1 MYRHCRYYYRSDFKQ
16 NTEGDSIMEAVYIKR
31 KKDGRINIKSGNKV
45 DQVIKVTLFL
55 LTILTIVA
63 FMIFNYTGLELGR
76 AITETAYN
84 LKVMFFEPGLS
95 HFTWGDAFYQ
105 LGVTLGLAFI
115 STILGAIVA
124 FFLALMAATNL
135 SNEWISKI
143 VRVFVAV
150 IRAVPTVLWVLIFA
164 IAAGLGSEA
173 AILGMLFHS
182 VAYLVKAFSE
192 AFEEVDKGILE
203 ALRATGANWWHIV
216 TYAVIPSTFT
226 YLLSWIF
233 LRFEINFG
241 VAVAMGAAA
250 GAGGIGFELFMA
262 SGFYFDLREVGFITY
277 AILVIAII
285 LEIIST
291 RLKNRYFPSSR

>member
-1 MYRHCRYYYRSDFKQ
+1 
-16 NTEGDSIMEAVYIKR
+16 MEATYIRR
-31 KKDGRINIKSGNKV
+31 KKDGRINLKSANKSE
-45 DQVIKVTLFL
+45 QVIRWVLIL
-55 LTILTIVA
+55 LTILTIMA
-63 FMIFNYTGLELGR
+63 FMFFDYTGLEVVT

-84 LKVMFFEPGLS
+84 LKVMFLEPALS
-95 HFTWGDAFYQ
+95 HFSWGEAFHQ
-105 LGVTLGLAFI
+105 VGVTLGLAFL
-115 STILGAIVA
+115 STILGAITA
-124 FFLALMAATNL
+124 FFLALMAASNL
-135 SNEWISKI
+135 SNEWVSKTVRI
-143 VRVFVAV
+143 VVAF

-182 VAYLVKAFSE
+182 IAYLVKAFSE

-216 TYAVIPSTFT
+216 THAVVPSTFT
-226 YLLSWIF
+226 YLLSWTF

-277 AILVIAII
+277 AILIIAII
-285 LEIIST
+285 LEVIST
-291 RLKNRYFPSSR
+291 RLKHRFFPATKS